1 MQSLRSFPKSTFRP
15 QTLDVNVVLSE
26 QRKDTG
32 SLEAWASAAM
42 DEHFGQ
48 KDQLP
53 MRLKLV
59 GAL

>member
-32 SLEAWASAAM
+32 SLEAWVDAET
-42 DEHFGQ
+42 DEYFGQ

-53 MRLKLV
+53 MRLNLI
-59 GAL
+59 GAV